1 MIAWP
6 TKQIGQGKLYTKSDI
21 NDKKVGVKLLLV
33 LTLLTY
39 FNIRSMFWKKTIK
52 NNYE

>member
-1 MIAWP
+1 MFYCLDIDDCLP
-6 TKQIGQGKLYTKSDI
+6 HETDRSRKTLYEKCDI

-39 FNIRSMFWKKTIK
+39 FNIRSMF
-52 NNYE
+52 